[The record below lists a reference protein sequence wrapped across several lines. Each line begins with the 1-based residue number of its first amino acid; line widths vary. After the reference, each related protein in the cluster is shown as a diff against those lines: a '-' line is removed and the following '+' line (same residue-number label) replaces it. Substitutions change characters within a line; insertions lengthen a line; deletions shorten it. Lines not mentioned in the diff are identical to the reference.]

1 MNEEAKKNISDLLDS
16 FIDKILNKNEDY
28 DLIIN
33 NFIKELNK
41 INAKYL
47 CIETNESEELLEYL
61 SNVLSYVGLEEK
73 ISLIDEKRNW

>member
-1 MNEEAKKNISDLLDS
+1 M
-16 FIDKILNKNEDY
+16 
-28 DLIIN
+28 IIN

-61 SNVLSYVGLEEK
+61 SNALSNVGLEEK
-73 ISLIDEKRNW
+73 IYLIDKKRDW